1 QAGEFLALLRGELDR
16 LRRRGG
22 GFGRRRGGRAFRRL
36 RRRQS
41 EAEEF
46 FGQLAGPDHRMGL
59 DEVDERA
66 DALGKGLAGDA
77 EFALHRA
84 DVAHAL
90 GAFLENGETLTTE
103 SPAEAIG
110 GVERK
115 TALAFE
121 LALDGAADFAGR
133 EKLERFAV
141 KTGML
146 DRTEDLFA
154 GLGKEVGPGFLQR

>member
-1 QAGEFLALLRGELDR
+1 
-16 LRRRGG
+16 
-22 GFGRRRGGRAFRRL
+22 
-36 RRRQS
+36 
-41 EAEEF
+41 
-46 FGQLAGPDHRMGL
+46 
-59 DEVDERA
+59 
-66 DALGKGLAGDA
+66 
-77 EFALHRA
+77 
-84 DVAHAL
+84 
-90 GAFLENGETLTTE
+90 LTTE

-154 GLGKEVGPGFLQR
+154 GLGKEVGPGFLQRVEGDGGRRGGRGCFRGRGTIGGGLQGDGRFRRRGGLRWRSGGFHRCSRFCRGGRLGRFSRPRRLPGITGGL